1 MKQAISYVRFSSFRQ
16 YSSNSVERQQ
26 REIAKWLEKNPDYR
40 LSDLRFEDLAKSGF
54 KGEHVGKGGGF
65 GKLLDTV
72 KAGVI
77 REGDVVLVEA
87 IDRTGRLDT
96 VDMLD
101 LLTPIL
107 KAGVSIVTL
116 DDGNVYN
123 RANAN
128 GSYIHLLIG
137 KIQAANLYSVNLSR
151 VTIQSYDI
159 RRARALALS
168 DQSTESTGPKVKR
181 HTPVWLTVEGV
192 VIERIAKHVKA
203 AFELYAAGV
212 GKATISVRMRETGE
226 PELAKCS
233 GPTVEGWLRNR
244 TVIGYWNDI
253 PNVYEAI
260 IEPDLFVRAQQ
271 RGKEAKTTRPAK
283 TAKHFL
289 VGLVKCGHCGGN
301 YIMQNKDGHP
311 HSMRC
316 LNRQRLKDA
325 GCDNTRTIPK
335 PVLDYIRVNTSLGA
349 VETAFQRQQ
358 LTVNQKRILAIQG
371 ELEDVARKLSDL
383 AKAIETVGAI
393 PEVISQLTARQAERE
408 ALNAELVV
416 LERTESPLDTFGAVR
431 VEGELL
437 EDDSIKLAALL
448 KGVGYSI
455 TVRSDA
461 RMTVNW
467 PGEEGLEWAYK
478 GTERSTGYYLLR
490 HYETTVQDEPAAN
503 PLGLKFKPLDELI
516 KVFPKPHLVP
526 KPERTADQLDQL
538 NPLQQLL
545 RRHNQHQP

>member
-1 MKQAISYVRFSSFRQ
+1 MPQAISYVRFSSVRQ
-16 YSSNSVERQQ
+16 HGGTSVERQTAM
-26 REIAKWLEKNPDYR
+26 IADWLKNNPTFS
-40 LSDLRFEDLAKSGF
+40 LSSLKFQDLAKSGYH
-54 KGEHVGKGGGF
+54 GDHIREGGGF
-65 GKLLDTV
+65 AKLLAAV
-72 KAGVI
+72 KAGAI
-77 REGDVVLVEA
+77 KEGDVVLVEA
-87 IDRTGRLDT
+87 IDRTGRMDT
-96 VDMLD
+96 VDMLGI
-101 LLTPIL
+101 LTPIL
-107 KAGVSIVTL
+107 QAGVSIITL
-116 DDGNVYN
+116 NDGNVYN
-123 RANAN
+123 RTSVN
-128 GSYIHLLIG
+128 GSHIYMLVAQ
-137 KIQAANLYSVNLSR
+137 IQAANQYSENLSR
-151 VTIQSYDI
+151 RTKASYRI
-159 RRARALALS
+159 REEKAKS
-168 DQSTESTGPKVKR
+168 GEQVKR
-181 HTPVWLTVEGV
+181 WTPVWLTTDGA
-192 VIERIAKHVKA
+192 VIERIAKHVKT
-203 AFELYAAGV
+203 AFQLYTAGV
-212 GKATISVRMRETGE
+212 GKATIGVRMRETGE
-226 PELAKCS
+226 PELATCS

-244 TVIGYWNDI
+244 TAIGYWNDI
-253 PNVYEAI
+253 PNAYPPI
-260 IEPDLFVRAQQ
+260 IERELFLLAQQ
-271 RGKEAKTTRPAK
+271 RGKDAKTHRPAK

-393 PEVISQLTARQAERE
+393 PEIISQLTARQAERE
-408 ALNAELVV
+408 ALNAEMIM

-431 VEGELL
+431 VERELL
-437 EDDSIKLAALL
+437 EDDTVKLAALL

-455 TVRSDA
+455 TVRSDG

-467 PGEEGLEWAYK
+467 IGEEGLEWAYK

-490 HYETTVQDEPAAN
+490 HYETTAQHEPAAN
-503 PLGLKFKPLDELI
+503 ALGFITKPLDELI
-516 KVFPKPHLVP
+516 KVYPKPHLVP
-526 KPERTADQLDQL
+526 KLELTAEQLAKL

-545 RRHNQHQP
+545 RRQNQHQP